1 MTRKSKERELERGRN
16 YDILGTGISSIV
28 PLPNNTGIQYTI
40 SHTACSVY
48 RKYHSTHLQLQF
60 AELGFIDLIIFLFSP
75 FNSSSITSPL
85 LEARK
90 KKETS
95 ILIRYGQRR
104 SSPSRRMIIQNF
116 RNFTH
121 SRLAYGL
128 SGHHVTVQ
136 QLDQLAVILKTALN
150 NPTSASSQ
158 TRPSLR
164 LLAFPFRPPAFTAL
178 ATLSQSPIFITFSY
192 PSFVAPRKELPAL
205 YHGYSLRPPHR

>member
-1 MTRKSKERELERGRN
+1 
-16 YDILGTGISSIV
+16 
-28 PLPNNTGIQYTI
+28 
-40 SHTACSVY
+40 
-48 RKYHSTHLQLQF
+48 
-60 AELGFIDLIIFLFSP
+60 
-75 FNSSSITSPL
+75 
-85 LEARK
+85 
-90 KKETS
+90 
-95 ILIRYGQRR
+95 
-104 SSPSRRMIIQNF
+104 MIIQNF

-192 PSFVAPRKELPAL
+192 PSFVAPGKKAPCTLARVLPSPAASLVSNRTQSRRKPCRTRTIFD
-205 YHGYSLRPPHR
+205 S